1 MNTLDQAI
9 QRYYETR
16 GEGKNDSTY
25 ANYFNKQFGNKNVND
40 IGKEDIANARSNINK
55 SPGTINRYM
64 NFLRAVLNYCYEDL
78 GWLDARPVIK
88 RVKEPSKRIKFF
100 TLEDCA
106 RLHEAL
112 PEHLK
117 PIFILSLV
125 TGIRMSNCLNL
136 KWEDV
141 KDGWIAIHA
150 DETKNGKSLSI
161 PLNQEAKKLLESI
174 DRKGSYVFTY
184 AGRKISRTSNTAWYR
199 ALKKCNLEGY
209 RWHDIRHT
217 WATHHVQNGTPL
229 HTLQHLG
236 GWSDFNIVNRYA
248 HLSKDYLTDACE
260 NTISLIS

>member
-1 MNTLDQAI
+1 MKNFNQAI

-125 TGIRMSNCLNL
+125 TGIRMSTAKLEVG
-136 KWEDV
+136 EDV

-150 DETKNGKSLSI
+150 DETKNGKSYIHTFKSRS
-161 PLNQEAKKLLESI
+161 KK
-174 DRKGSYVFTY
+174 T
-184 AGRKISRTSNTAWYR
+184 
-199 ALKKCNLEGY
+199 
-209 RWHDIRHT
+209 IR
-217 WATHHVQNGTPL
+217 Q
-229 HTLQHLG
+229 
-236 GWSDFNIVNRYA
+236 Y
-248 HLSKDYLTDACE
+248 
-260 NTISLIS
+260 

>member
-1 MNTLDQAI
+1 M
-9 QRYYETR
+9 
-16 GEGKNDSTY
+16 NDSTY

-40 IGKEDIANARSNINK
+40 IGKEDIANARSNIDK

-100 TLEDCA
+100 TLEDF

-150 DETKNGKSLSI
+150 DEN
-161 PLNQEAKKLLESI
+161 
-174 DRKGSYVFTY
+174 
-184 AGRKISRTSNTAWYR
+184 
-199 ALKKCNLEGY
+199 
-209 RWHDIRHT
+209 
-217 WATHHVQNGTPL
+217 
-229 HTLQHLG
+229 
-236 GWSDFNIVNRYA
+236 
-248 HLSKDYLTDACE
+248 
-260 NTISLIS
+260 